1 MDIRDQKLIQ
11 LFRKTSSSQVN
22 SRSLRV
28 LQQSIGDVTIY
39 TEHVCGL
46 HIYFLR
52 NNEGYTSLFS
62 KNIKELFMICQ
73 LL

>member
-28 LQQSIGDVTIY
+28 MQQSIGDVTC
-39 TEHVCGL
+39 V
-46 HIYFLR
+46 
-52 NNEGYTSLFS
+52 GYTSIFWEIMKFTLAFLA
-62 KNIKELFMICQ
+62 KT
-73 LL
+73 